1 MQSSAGT
8 QNVIRSLFLRRGK
21 NLINRWHQCAE
32 KEEETQEQ
40 IQVLAESIKRY
51 KKFRRNQLMFQQD
64 QQQLPALKKMSSL
77 DQGRCSVQTLLAGQV
92 IVVDLKECN
101 VDVVDSWL
109 SRVHIKAPTMSY
121 ETSRLVST
129 QSRCLELVLLKHQY
143 NHDHAI
149 QASKFFLKFYIMVN
163 LKANVVEQ
171 YWNFDK
177 FLNFG
182 SIQCSFKYLKKVLC
196 TIEDSTNLTSFKCQW
211 CAIKTGWK
219 VSTLIDILILKQ
231 LFCWCKDSIP

>member
-1 MQSSAGT
+1 MRRKGGRNARADSGVGRVHQALQEVPAQPAHVPARSAAASGSEE
-8 QNVIRSLFLRRGK
+8 NVFARSRSLFCSDFTCWPSSRCWPKGV
-21 NLINRWHQCAE
+21 QC
-32 KEEETQEQ
+32 
-40 IQVLAESIKRY
+40 
-51 KKFRRNQLMFQQD
+51 
-64 QQQLPALKKMSSL
+64 
-77 DQGRCSVQTLLAGQV
+77 GC
-92 IVVDLKECN
+92 
-101 VDVVDSWL
+101 SWL

-182 SIQCSFKYLKKVLC
+182 SIQCSFKYLKKVLG
-196 TIEDSTNLTSFKCQW
+196 TTEDSTNLISFKCQW
-211 CAIKTGWK
+211 WAIKTGWK

-231 LFCWCKDSIP
+231 FFCWCKDSIP

>member
-1 MQSSAGT
+1 
-8 QNVIRSLFLRRGK
+8 
-21 NLINRWHQCAE
+21 
-32 KEEETQEQ
+32 
-40 IQVLAESIKRY
+40 
-51 KKFRRNQLMFQQD
+51 
-64 QQQLPALKKMSSL
+64 
-77 DQGRCSVQTLLAGQV
+77 
-92 IVVDLKECN
+92 
-101 VDVVDSWL
+101 
-109 SRVHIKAPTMSY
+109 MSY

-163 LKANVVEQ
+163 LKANVEEHC
-171 YWNFDK
+171 WNFDK

-196 TIEDSTNLTSFKCQW
+196 TIEDRTNLTSFKCQR

-219 VSTLIDILILKQ
+219 VSTLIEILILKQ
-231 LFCWCKDSIP
+231 LFCWCKDQLLDLPTQDQKSELISLTQYWSSSVFCGPYMVATDSWSPL

>member
-1 MQSSAGT
+1 
-8 QNVIRSLFLRRGK
+8 
-21 NLINRWHQCAE
+21 
-32 KEEETQEQ
+32 
-40 IQVLAESIKRY
+40 
-51 KKFRRNQLMFQQD
+51 
-64 QQQLPALKKMSSL
+64 
-77 DQGRCSVQTLLAGQV
+77 
-92 IVVDLKECN
+92 
-101 VDVVDSWL
+101 
-109 SRVHIKAPTMSY
+109 MSY

-129 QSRCLELVLLKHQY
+129 QSRCLGLVLLKYQY

-231 LFCWCKDSIP
+231 LFCWCKDSIPWSSSPRPKVWADFPYIVLVIICLRWWLAPICRIHFKMGR